1 VQVVKGDG
9 VKSRGLRTK
18 LFSIAIAAGLCITGA
33 LFALEYLSYRNSRAT
48 TGEQSERSLLEVE
61 AQRLELQAADLAAV
75 VTPQLETAI
84 RDADTA
90 AIERTGQSLLTNP
103 VVIAAAVTDVNGKAL
118 FAAVRGETWVRTLA
132 AEERR
137 TIKRELGGVE
147 SLGRLQI
154 EVGRAGLLV
163 SARALRVQLD
173 KAEHEG
179 FGRWLWIIAA
189 AGVAITGILALGAW
203 LLARRLERPIV
214 ELIRSAERIGEG
226 DYTRPHKVTS
236 NDEIADLEVALDRM
250 RQKLRQTTITKDY
263 LNTVLNSMN
272 DAVLVTSASGVIK
285 RVNDAAVRLFGYT
298 EAEIAGKPFASL
310 IAEGEREAFSLDSS
324 NMETRESVIATRS
337 GQTIPVSL
345 SGAPLAADDPQFQ
358 GTIFVIR
365 NITDRKRAERRIRYL
380 ARYDALTKIPNRMQF
395 QHMLQQAIARA
406 RRTER
411 GIVMLYLDMDRFKE
425 INDTFGHAAGDRTLE
440 VLSERLTHILPRETV
455 VGRLAGDEFALFI
468 EGFAEAEDERVQAA
482 NLARMV
488 LAEVGKAYYVDQQ
501 EVFLTASVGIA
512 FCPKDA
518 DNVIDLIRNAD
529 AAMYHSKQNGG
540 NSFAFYSPEM
550 NAAAVERL
558 MLKSKLRRALERD
571 ELMMFYQP
579 KVDLTNGHII
589 GAEALLRWRLPGHG
603 DIPPSQFIPLAEE
616 TNLILGIGEWVL
628 NRVCADYRRWTEKI
642 ANPGR
647 VSINLSLKQLRQAS
661 FITRCKSVFRRHE
674 VSPTCFELEITETTL
689 MVDPKRTIKLLNEL
703 HEMGLHLSIDDF
715 GTGYSSL
722 SALQQF
728 PIGTLKI
735 DQSFVR
741 DAAVNSDDATI
752 VRTII
757 DMGKALEVEVVAEG
771 VENEEQFNFLRSRGC
786 HYAQGRLFGDAMSS
800 DAFFALLVAQA
811 SGRGK
816 VSKLFAS

>member
-1 VQVVKGDG
+1 VRAVKGVG

-33 LFALEYLSYRNSRAT
+33 LFALHYFAYQNASAT
-48 TGEQSERSLLEVE
+48 SGAQSERSLLEVE
-61 AQRLELQAADLAAV
+61 AQRLEFQASDL
-75 VTPQLETAI
+75 
-84 RDADTA
+84 
-90 AIERTGQSLLTNP
+90 
-103 VVIAAAVTDVNGKAL
+103 AAAVTPSIEAAIRSGDLKEIRSSVEAL
-118 FAAVRGETWVRTLA
+118 LTQPVVVAVTVVDANERPLAAAVRDETWVRTLG

-137 TIKRELGGVE
+137 TVKRALGGATP
-147 SLGRLQI
+147 LGEIQI

-163 SARALRVQLD
+163 SARALRAQLQREED
-173 KAEHEG
+173 SKLDL
-179 FGRWLWIIAA
+179 WLWVIVASGI
-189 AGVAITGILALGAW
+189 AITGIMVIGAW
-203 LLARRLERPIV
+203 FLARRLERPIV

-226 DYTRPHKVTS
+226 DYTSPHKITS
-236 NDEIADLEVALDRM
+236 KDEIADLEVALDRM

-272 DAVLVTSASGVIK
+272 DAVLVTSPNGVIK
-285 RVNDAAVRLFGYT
+285 RVNEAAVRLFGYS
-298 EAEIAGKPFASL
+298 EEEIAGKPFVSL
-310 IAEGEREAFSLDSS
+310 IAEGERDNFTLETSG
-324 NMETRESVIATRS
+324 METRESVIATRS

-345 SGAPLAADDPQFQ
+345 SGAPLAAEDSQFE

-440 VLSERLTHILPRETV
+440 VLSERLTHILPREAV

-482 NLARMV
+482 NLSRMV

-579 KVDLTNGHII
+579 KVDLTNGRII

-642 ANPGR
+642 PSPGR

-661 FITRCKSVFRRHE
+661 FITRCRSVFRRHE

-689 MVDPKRTIKLLNEL
+689 MVDPKRTVKLLNEL
-703 HEMGLHLSIDDF
+703 HAMGLHLSIDDF

-741 DAAVNSDDATI
+741 DAAINSDDATI

-800 DAFFALLVAQA
+800 DSFFALLLAQA
-811 SGRGK
+811 NGRGQVHK
-816 VSKLFAS
+816 VFA

>member
-1 VQVVKGDG
+1 

-18 LFSIAIAAGLCITGA
+18 LFSIALAAGLCITGA
-33 LFALEYLSYRNSRAT
+33 LFALEYLSYNNSRAT
-48 TGEQSERSLLEVE
+48 SGEQSERSLLEVE

-75 VTPQLETAI
+75 VTPALETAI
-84 RDADTA
+84 REGDTT
-90 AIERTGQSLLTNP
+90 AIRRAGQLLLNNP
-103 VVIAAAVTDVNGKAL
+103 VVVAATVTDANGRPL
-118 FAAVRGETWVRTLA
+118 FAAVRDETWVRTLA

-147 SLGRLQI
+147 SIGELQI
-154 EVGRAGLLV
+154 EVGRAGLLI

-173 KAEHEG
+173 KAEQQNY
-179 FGRWLWIIAA
+179 GRWLWSIAA
-189 AGVAITGILALGAW
+189 TGLAITGILVLGAW
-203 LLARRLERPIV
+203 LVARRLERPIV

-250 RQKLRQTTITKDY
+250 RQKLRQTTITNDY

-298 EAEIAGKPFASL
+298 EAEIAGKPFVSL

-324 NMETRESVIATRS
+324 SLETRESVIATRS

-358 GTIFVIR
+358 GSIFVIR

-440 VLSERLTHILPRETV
+440 VLSERLTHILPREAV

-579 KVDLTNGHII
+579 KVDLATGRII

-642 ANPGR
+642 PDPGR

-661 FITRCKSVFRRHE
+661 FITRCRSVFRRHE

-689 MVDPKRTIKLLNEL
+689 MADPKRTIKLLNEL
-703 HEMGLHLSIDDF
+703 HDMGLHLSIDDF

-786 HYAQGRLFGDAMSS
+786 HYGQGRLFGDAMSADS
-800 DAFFALLVAQA
+800 FFALLLAQA
-811 SGRGK
+811 TGRGK
-816 VSKLFAS
+816 VSKLFA

>member
-1 VQVVKGDG
+1 MKTH
-9 VKSRGLRTK
+9 GLRVRLLT
-18 LFSIAIAAGLCITGA
+18 IAIAAGLCITA
-33 LFALEYLSYRNSRAT
+33 VLFGLEILDSRKSSEAIGLQ
-48 TGEQSERSLLEVE
+48 GEHSLLAAE
-61 AQRLELQAADLAAV
+61 AQRLDSQAWDLAAAHA
-75 VTPQLETAI
+75 TALE
-84 RDADTA
+84 A
-90 AIERTGQSLLTNP
+90 ALRRNDVAAVGNIGNLILANRL
-103 VVIAAAVTDVNGKAL
+103 VAAVTVKGAAAQPL
-118 FAAVRGETWVRTLA
+118 FSTTRSESWASHLAPEEKRTVH
-132 AEERR
+132 RD
-137 TIKRELGGVE
+137 LGGTQA
-147 SLGRLQI
+147 LGSI
-154 EVGRAGLLV
+154 DITVGRPGLLA
-163 SARALRVQLD
+163 SAHALRTQLQGV
-173 KAEHEG
+173 EQ
-179 FGRWLWIIAA
+179 RSVNPRLWIIFA
-189 AGVAITGILALGAW
+189 AGALITGVLVLVAW

-250 RQKLRQTTITKDY
+250 RQNLRQTTITKDY

-272 DAVLVTSASGVIK
+272 DAVLVTSPSGVIR
-285 RVNDAAVRLFGYT
+285 RVNDAAVRLFGYPET
-298 EAEIAGKPFASL
+298 EITGKPFTSL
-310 IAEGEREAFSLDSS
+310 LAESERESFSMEAADV
-324 NMETRESVIATRS
+324 ETRETVIATRS

-345 SGAPLAADDPQFQ
+345 SGAPVAADDPQFQ
-358 GTIFVIR
+358 GTIFVVR

-406 RRTER
+406 RRNDR

-440 VLSERLTHILPRETV
+440 VLSERLTRILPREAV

-468 EGFAEAEDERVQAA
+468 EGFAEPEHERTQAA

-488 LAEVGKAYYVDQQ
+488 LAEVGKAFYVDKQ
-501 EVFLTASVGIA
+501 EVFLSASVGIA
-512 FCPKDA
+512 LSPKDA
-518 DNVIDLIRNAD
+518 ENVIDLIRNAD

-571 ELMMFYQP
+571 ELVMFYQP
-579 KVDLTNGHII
+579 KVDLVDGRVV

-628 NRVCADYRRWTEKI
+628 NRVCADYRRWTEHI
-642 ANPGR
+642 PIPGR

-661 FITRCKSVFRRHE
+661 FITRCRSVFRRHD
-674 VSPTCFELEITETTL
+674 VSPTNFELEITETTL
-689 MVDPKRTIKLLNEL
+689 MADPKRTIKLLNEL
-703 HEMGLHLSIDDF
+703 HAMGLHLSIDDF

-741 DAAVNSDDATI
+741 DAASDSSDATI

-757 DMGKALEVEVVAEG
+757 DMGKALNVEVIAEG
-771 VENEEQFNFLRSRGC
+771 VETEEQLSFLRSRGC
-786 HYAQGRLFGDAMSS
+786 HFGQGRLFGDAMSS
-800 DAFFALLVAQA
+800 DSFLAVLVAQA
-811 SGRGK
+811 NGQRN
-816 VSKLFAS
+816 VSKLFA